1 MKRRTGFLI
10 GGAALMAL
18 LFIPLPWLHGS
29 SIGGAAYSLIENAGT
44 PLTQRSILNFTGAGI
59 SCADDGSNKRTT
71 CTVSGS
77 SGGTFGGVN
86 VQTGNYTLQASD
98 SGLLVVMNCSGA
110 CAATMYGTPSSTF
123 SSAVVSIGSTLAT
136 INLNSL
142 DYNGIAN
149 VPVLTTGQILFFGS
163 DGMNYYGNKPFTA
176 GSGATFTVSNN
187 NVAIGASGGGGSAG
201 VTSSV
206 WASVTGT
213 PSVNTFST
221 ITDSPGMFGL
231 YNSGWS
237 FYYGQCPVTP
247 PITNSVITGPTYSWR
262 NQGSASVTTIG
273 GWINLVDPSSAGSSP
288 VLAGREISIPSNPF
302 SITITYVGTFVPNSF
317 QQMGLYYTD
326 GTKIVTFGPLFDSSP
341 GVGVGHLTNATTFSA
356 WAREEN
362 PSGGEA
368 LSWMWQRPM
377 TLKIAFNSGGT
388 TATFSISNDCG
399 NSFQT
404 FYSESPT
411 AFTSTPTNFGFFV
424 NPQQSLTGFPNMQ
437 LLLVSWLQA
446 AS

>member
-1 MKRRTGFLI
+1 MKKTIWWLI
-10 GGAALMAL
+10 GVAIAVG
-18 LFIPLPWLHGS
+18 LFVPVPWLHGS

-44 PLTQRSILNFTGAGI
+44 PLTQQSILNFTGAGI
-59 SCADDGSNKRTT
+59 SCANDGSNHRTT

-77 SGGTFGGVN
+77 SATFGGVN

-110 CAATMYGTPSSTF
+110 CAATMYGTPTSTF
-123 SSAVVSIGSTLAT
+123 SSAIVSIGSTLAT

-142 DYNGIAN
+142 DYDGTSN
-149 VPVLTTGQILFFGS
+149 VPLLTTGQILSFGS
-163 DGMNYYGNKPFTA
+163 DGTNYFGNMPFTA

-187 NVAIGASGGGGSAG
+187 NVAIGASGGGGGSG
-201 VTSSV
+201 VTATN
-206 WASVTGT
+206 WASVAAT
-213 PSVNTFST
+213 PSSNTFNS
-221 ITDSPGMFGL
+221 ITDSPGMFGV
-231 YNSGWS
+231 YDSGWS

-247 PITNSVITGPTYSWR
+247 PITNNAITGPTFSWR
-262 NQGSASVTTIG
+262 NQGSASVTPIG
-273 GWINLVDPSSAGSSP
+273 GWINLLDPSASGSSP

-326 GTKIVTFGPLFDSSP
+326 GTKIVTFGPLLDSSP

-411 AFTSTPTNFGFFV
+411 AFTLTPTNFGFFV
-424 NPQQSLTGFPNMQ
+424 NPQASLTGFPDIQ